1 MSPRA
6 CRYPDWIVDRLTV
19 ELGDTDA
26 LAALERM
33 NEPPPVT
40 VRADGY
46 TQDSASQWVAD
57 LVEAR
62 PGDRIA
68 DLCAAPGGKATR
80 LAADGAFVVAADL
93 RPGAP
98 G

>member
-1 MSPRA
+1 
-6 CRYPDWIVDRLTV
+6 
-19 ELGDTDA
+19 
-26 LAALERM
+26 M

-46 TQDSASQWVAD
+46 VQDVASQWVAD
-57 LVEAR
+57 LVEAE
-62 PGDRIA
+62 PGERVA

-93 RPGAP
+93 RPARGPRGRRERRSARRPP